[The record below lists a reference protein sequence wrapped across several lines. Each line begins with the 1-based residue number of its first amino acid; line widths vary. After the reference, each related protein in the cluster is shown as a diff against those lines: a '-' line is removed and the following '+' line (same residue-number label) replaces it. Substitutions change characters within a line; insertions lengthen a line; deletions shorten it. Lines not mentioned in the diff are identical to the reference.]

1 VHVCVCAYACVHA
14 QKGSENVDVVAQGSR
29 GKHWLVFNQEWVAS
43 SAVLDLH
50 SLALICSPPSIDL
63 ALIVH

>member
-1 VHVCVCAYACVHA
+1 MHA